1 MAFIKNFD
9 LCQDPVLDEVFYE
22 SYNHISSDSDNSDSE
37 DDKENDRD
45 SDVITVA
52 EDPGS
57 LVGMEE
63 SGDGEVVEVKLGI
76 TEEEADLN
84 YLAAGTEVEE
94 EEDGITVAG
103 NSELINPEVEEIL
116 DEIVRDLDLPYKLSD
131 FQRVAVNTIGMLKHL
146 VLVSPTGSGKMDVP
160 LLSVLVLRER
170 LGISKG
176 VAIIT
181 QPLTS
186 IMNQKMKNRICEVAV
201 LSMTG
206 QLRTSCETQEDADLS
221 CDISE
226 LLDGKY
232 PALLGHP
239 ESFDS
244 PLGQHILRELQRLDR
259 LILVCIDE
267 FHQGGEGHWSSFR
280 PNMMK
285 MSTGLRLY
293 GVANCPSISMTA
305 TATNSEVRDV
315 VKALGLRTPPVILT
329 ASPVQSH
336 IKFSIIRRPSNNFG
350 LEGTVKKN
358 GVRNPG
364 LLDLL
369 ERVYLR
375 QFVEDLK
382 MSREP
387 KKAIIFCRG
396 NGVLGAIYSHLMSLT
411 LNKYK
416 DCRDSPFVMNHSCL
430 LPPTEKVLAKRVA
443 DISLYLSSNKMLLGI
458 DLPKIDLVIFLRPY
472 NQVAALV
479 QGGGRGGRRME
490 NGKRRRVQ
498 VYQLFNS
505 QDFTTQNK
513 LMSPD
518 MKRICQSKECTR
530 NLLEDYFASN
540 SEPKDKPAQDPN
552 HCCHSCDK
560 EFKRV

>member
-1 MAFIKNFD
+1 
-9 LCQDPVLDEVFYE
+9 
-22 SYNHISSDSDNSDSE
+22 
-37 DDKENDRD
+37 
-45 SDVITVA
+45 
-52 EDPGS
+52 
-57 LVGMEE
+57 MEE

-116 DEIVRDLDLPYKLSD
+116 DEIVKDLDLPYKLSD

-186 IMNQKMKNRICEVAV
+186 IMNQKIKNRICEVAV

-244 PLGQHILRELQRLDR
+244 PLGKHILRELQRLDR

-329 ASPVQSH
+329 ASPEQSH

-382 MSREP
+382 MGREP

-430 LPPTEKVLAKRVA
+430 LPPTEKVLAMRVS

-479 QGGGRGGRRME
+479 
-490 NGKRRRVQ
+490 
-498 VYQLFNS
+498 
-505 QDFTTQNK
+505 
-513 LMSPD
+513 
-518 MKRICQSKECTR
+518 
-530 NLLEDYFASN
+530 
-540 SEPKDKPAQDPN
+540 
-552 HCCHSCDK
+552 
-560 EFKRV
+560 